1 MSKLI
6 ALDDGHGITTSGK
19 RTPSMPDGTIIHE
32 NQFNAPT
39 MGFCA
44 VALQRCGARTMFTA
58 PEDNDIPLS
67 TRVRRANDAKADIFV
82 SFHYNA
88 YQGKWDQT
96 AGGVQTCY
104 QPGSVKG
111 QKLAGCI
118 QKYLVQGTPQVNRGI
133 VPLNLAVTRDTIMPA
148 VLIEAGFMDVHKEAA
163 LMLDKAF
170 QKETGEQAAMGICE
184 FLGVQ
189 YVPESPPRNELAEAI
204 DIWVRA
210 GLINSPEYW
219 LKNAVPGA
227 EVKGEYIA
235 SLIIAGAKKLN
246 EHLP

>member
-1 MSKLI
+1 MPKLA
-6 ALDDGHGITTSGK
+6 ALDDGHSIETSGK
-19 RTPSMPDGTIIHE
+19 RTPTMPNGTVIHE
-32 NQFNAPT
+32 NQFNVPA

-44 VALQRCGARTMFTA
+44 AALQRCGVRIMFTA
-58 PEDNDIPLS
+58 PESADIPLS
-67 TRVRRANDAKADIFV
+67 TRIKRANDAKADVLV

-104 QPGSVKG
+104 QPGSAEG

-133 VPLNLAVTRDTIMPA
+133 VPLNLAVTRDTHMPA
-148 VLIEAGFMDVHKEAA
+148 ALIEAGFMDVHKEAA

-184 FLGVQ
+184 YLGVK
-189 YVPESPPRNELAEAI
+189 YVPEAPLKNDLAEAI
-204 DIWVRA
+204 GVWVWA
-210 GLINSPEYW
+210 GLMNSPEYW
-219 LKNAVPGA
+219 LKNAVPGGKIDGLNA
-227 EVKGEYIA
+227 A
-235 SLIIAGAKKLN
+235 ALIMAGAKKLGGK
-246 EHLP
+246 

>member
-1 MSKLI
+1 MQKLV
-6 ALDDGHGITTSGK
+6 ALDDGHGINTSGK

-44 VALQRCGARTMFTA
+44 VALQRCGVQTIFTA
-58 PEDNDIPLS
+58 PEDADIPLS

-88 YQGKWDQT
+88 YRGKWDQT

-104 QPGSVKG
+104 QPGSAKG
-111 QKLAGCI
+111 QKLAGCVH
-118 QKYLVQGTPQVNRGI
+118 KYLVLGTPQVNRGI
-133 VPLNLAVTRDTIMPA
+133 VPLNLYVTRETSMPA
-148 VLIEAGFMDVHKEAA
+148 VLIEAGFMDVHKEAT

-189 YVPESPPRNELAEAI
+189 YVPEAPPRNELAEAI

-210 GLINSPEYW
+210 GLMNSPKYW
-219 LKNAVPGA
+219 LENAVPGGKIDGPNA
-227 EVKGEYIA
+227 TA
-235 SLIIAGAKKLN
+235 LIIAGAKALSK
-246 EHLP
+246 